1 MSNLILIHRHSAETL
16 IDWFRFVTILLI
28 DIFCV
33 YVTLSINAIMKP
45 AAKPRFFNA
54 RINESGRIVIPAA
67 IREQM
72 GLKPGEAVVMELED
86 GILRIESHRAH
97 IRRIQQEF
105 KRPVE
110 PGQKLA
116 SQQLIE
122 DRQEETTHEMEEWLG

>member
-1 MSNLILIHRHSAETL
+1 
-16 IDWFRFVTILLI
+16 
-28 DIFCV
+28 
-33 YVTLSINAIMKP
+33 MKP
-45 AAKPRFFNA
+45 AANPRFFNA
-54 RINESGRIVIPAA
+54 KINESGRIVIPAA

-86 GILRIESHRAH
+86 GILHIESHRAR

-105 KRPVE
+105 KRPVD

-116 SQQLIE
+116 SQLLIE